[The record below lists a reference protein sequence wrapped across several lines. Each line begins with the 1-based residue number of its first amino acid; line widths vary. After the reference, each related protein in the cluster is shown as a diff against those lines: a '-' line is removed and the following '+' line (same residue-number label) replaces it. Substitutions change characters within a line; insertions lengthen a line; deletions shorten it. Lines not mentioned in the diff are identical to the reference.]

1 MASLN
6 RVQFKGLLLNGSVR
20 GLAFQRLGVKMGQ
33 RKVKRAVIYCRVSTD
48 DQSCE
53 RQENDLIEY
62 AQRADYEIVGIFKET
77 ASGAKTNR
85 PQRQRVLDL
94 VQGRKVDVV
103 LVTELT
109 RWGRSTNDLLD
120 TLGHLQAR
128 NVSLIA
134 QTGMEFDLSTP
145 FGKLIAT
152 FMAGLATFERDL
164 IRERVKSGIAAA
176 KAKGQHHGRRKGTTT
191 QKVAAVEAEILKAL
205 AQGTPYR
212 KIASTLGVSKNT
224 VLRLAKVHKG

>member
-1 MASLN
+1 
-6 RVQFKGLLLNGSVR
+6 
-20 GLAFQRLGVKMGQ
+20 MGQ